1 MAPRFCAAYVCARK
15 GCNGYRYVHLAVQN
29 NEPLECTR
37 CGSRFPKR
45 TAMLPEPRRPPRD
58 ATPRRPAAAK
68 GKGTGKGKGQNN
80 VEKGRG
86 KGVNADEDFPPLPRA
101 SAKPK
106 AKAKSKPA
114 WKTGPTPPPWTE
126 VADDEEP
133 EKENLFVDKRRLRT
147 DPIYAQQMRVVLERT
162 MEQPE
167 ALAKAEEKLEQV
179 RAQHESEMSPDK
191 RLVILRKRLRVAE
204 ASEDKLVTK
213 VQCIQDEMNDAA
225 DRLHEAQLGLR
236 AQKARTEAIRA
247 DVQATEALLPS
258 GSDDADGGTKRVKA
272 PLTLDEHLECVYQLL
287 QGSYKMSEEASH
299 ALETQL
305 RGIETLNRDLARVQ
319 AVNEAEDKLEEE
331 RRAKARAQLRGK
343 RDRSQTGADG
353 TDTPVATSENEEEVG
368 MKVDLDPAPKQQE
381 QPAGADAPAVIGPI
395 GTVPFGPQAVVV
407 PKAAPPAARGDRE
420 RSPRREVEPAAP
432 AAADGTVRATA
443 AQEAAIRGDLDD
455 SLDSLPALEDPPP
468 PTDSNPRGGDSL
480 T

>member
-29 NEPLECTR
+29 NEPLECTK

-58 ATPRRPAAAK
+58 ATPRRPAAAQGK
-68 GKGTGKGKGQNN
+68 GKGKGKGQNN

-86 KGVNADEDFPPLPRA
+86 KGEHAEEDFPPLPRA

-106 AKAKSKPA
+106 AKAKTKPA
-114 WKTGPTPPPWTE
+114 RPPWAE
-126 VADDEEP
+126 MADDDEP
-133 EKENLFVDKRRLRT
+133 EKENLFVDKRRLRS

-191 RLVILRKRLRVAE
+191 RLGILRKRLRVAE

-213 VQCIQDEMNDAA
+213 VQSIQEEMDAA
-225 DRLHEAQLGLR
+225 AERLHEAKLGLR

-258 GSDDADGGTKRVKA
+258 GSDDADGETERVKV
-272 PLTLDEHLECVYQLL
+272 PLTLD
-287 QGSYKMSEEASH
+287 
-299 ALETQL
+299 
-305 RGIETLNRDLARVQ
+305 
-319 AVNEAEDKLEEE
+319 
-331 RRAKARAQLRGK
+331 
-343 RDRSQTGADG
+343 
-353 TDTPVATSENEEEVG
+353 
-368 MKVDLDPAPKQQE
+368 
-381 QPAGADAPAVIGPI
+381 
-395 GTVPFGPQAVVV
+395 
-407 PKAAPPAARGDRE
+407 
-420 RSPRREVEPAAP
+420 
-432 AAADGTVRATA
+432 
-443 AQEAAIRGDLDD
+443 
-455 SLDSLPALEDPPP
+455 
-468 PTDSNPRGGDSL
+468 
-480 T
+480 